1 MKKKITTLFL
11 LALGASVYAQTP
23 GVGIGT
29 PLPDQSAML
38 DISATDKG
46 VLIPRVALTDK
57 AQKLQTGVENTK
69 SLLVFNS
76 TVDEAKGFVEG
87 FYFWNGTKW
96 EEIVSST
103 LTDKILDR
111 ITTIEIENG
120 KGPEGTGGGNTVIYK
135 PGKDGAPGTIVTI
148 VKEEDGTVTETP
160 IDVADLIRGQETN
173 TFIKEFTV
181 NKGSE
186 ASPKNETA
194 LYYFNEA
201 AIQKFIDDTKTKKA
215 EVESKITVEYGE
227 EIKVLGVVSKEFER
241 IIENNKE
248 EITKII
254 NNIEGAV
261 TIVNNGTTENPE
273 WILEVG
279 TGDSKKEFDINN
291 LETRTY
297 LEKSIGDG
305 ENATVTKA
313 ITAPTNLNE
322 KGKIYYTYFGEDKN
336 VPYYIDVT
344 SDVLTSITNPAIK
357 EKIISIVNNP
367 GGDGDGGTIPG
378 GGDKPVVPVDP
389 TKPDDKAKTYGN
401 VYYGPMDPTD
411 ASKGDV
417 LYSIDKAGIKHYID
431 ISQNVINE
439 ITNNPTVIEKIKEVT
454 TVKVIA
460 GNGDAPTGEVV
471 GGETVYKGIVE
482 IEVKDPNDYKYDSKP
497 TKAITVKPSAFN
509 AKGEWEETG
518 EKFSRLLSVK
528 VLTKGGQLVIDSA
541 TDVTAV
547 GDGFDFYFGVG
558 NLYTPIADGTY
569 DLIFEYTAKK

>member
-46 VLIPRVALTDK
+46 VLIPRVDLTDK
-57 AQKLQTGVENTK
+57 EQKLQTGVNNTK
-69 SLLVFNS
+69 SLLVYN
-76 TVDEAKGFVEG
+76 TGKKVGDDEGLVEG
-87 FYFWNGTKW
+87 FYFWDGTKW
-96 EEIVSST
+96 EKIVSST
-103 LTDKILDR
+103 LTDSILDR
-111 ITTIEIENG
+111 ITTIEVENG
-120 KGPEGTGGGNTVIYK
+120 KGSEGTGGSTVIYK

-148 VKEEDGTVTETP
+148 VKGSDGKPIESP

-201 AIQKFIDDTKTKKA
+201 AIQKFIDDTDTKKT

-261 TIVNNGTTENPE
+261 TIVNKGTTENPE

-279 TGDSKKEFDINN
+279 TGDSKTAFDINN
-291 LETRTY
+291 LETKTY

-305 ENATVTKA
+305 ENAAVARPTTK
-313 ITAPTNLNE
+313 PTDLSA

-336 VPYYIDVT
+336 APYYIDVT

-367 GGDGDGGTIPG
+367 GGDGDGGTTIPG
-378 GGDKPVVPVDP
+378 GGEKPVTPVTP
-389 TKPDDKAKTYGN
+389 GEKAKTYGN
-401 VYYGPMDPTD
+401 VYYGPMDPND
-411 ASKGDV
+411 LSKGDV
-417 LYSIDKAGIKHYID
+417 LYSIDAAGNKHYID
-431 ISQNVINE
+431 ISQNVIN
-439 ITNNPTVIEKIKEVT
+439 
-454 TVKVIA
+454 
-460 GNGDAPTGEVV
+460 
-471 GGETVYKGIVE
+471 GGFK
-482 IEVKDPNDYKYDSKP
+482 
-497 TKAITVKPSAFN
+497 
-509 AKGEWEETG
+509 
-518 EKFSRLLSVK
+518 
-528 VLTKGGQLVIDSA
+528 
-541 TDVTAV
+541 
-547 GDGFDFYFGVG
+547 
-558 NLYTPIADGTY
+558 
-569 DLIFEYTAKK
+569 